1 MSFRW
6 IRTQNLKNRMEI
18 IESAMWIP
26 LFLQRLQFA
35 NSPFFIPVHL
45 LQGLDSVG
53 IVNVGVERTSG
64 CVASMEEG
72 TKSMAVEKGDAI
84 RRG

>member
-1 MSFRW
+1 MFFPLDK
-6 IRTQNLKNRMEI
+6 TPKLKNRMEI

-26 LFLQRLQFA
+26 LFFQRLQFA

-45 LQGLDSVG
+45 LQGLVSVG
-53 IVNVGVERTSG
+53 IVDVGVERTSG